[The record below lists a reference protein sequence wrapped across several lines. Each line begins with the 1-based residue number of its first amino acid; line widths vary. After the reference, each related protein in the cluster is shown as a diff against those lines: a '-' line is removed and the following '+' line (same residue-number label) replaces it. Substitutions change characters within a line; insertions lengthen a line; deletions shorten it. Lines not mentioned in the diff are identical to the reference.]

1 MTEGLPVR
9 RFRRSLR
16 FSWRRAGDAGRCLFL
31 VPEAGVPCGV
41 RDYTS
46 KLVSSLRRQPLGEA
60 YEEVPV
66 APLGIAS
73 AARRILR
80 ADTIVFSFPLLAWSR
95 TVLLPILL
103 LLLGSATGRRTVL
116 FLHEWSDL
124 HPLRR
129 ATYLPFVALC
139 RTIIMLSP
147 TVKAG
152 FQSDPVV
159 KWASSKCRLALHAPA
174 VLRPATRESSSRVEQ
189 VQKFASGCDIVIGYF
204 GSIYRR
210 KEPAVLLEVCRYLR
224 RNHIRASVLFVGG
237 FTNSIDGYESRFLQ
251 TVRAMGLED
260 AVFVTGYVEST
271 PELFALLECADVFL
285 YLFPEGL
292 TTRRSSVLT
301 SVEAGRPVLV
311 PDPACAAE
319 VSHHPGYCSLIRDGA
334 VQLIP
339 REAALPQIADAV
351 VAAARRGPIARP
363 VDFEA
368 WWELA
373 AASVS
378 GVLGFG
384 ADSFG
389 GASAWCGGKAAGSPP
404 ASRVTPRRS
413 RTRNRL
419 SSK

>member
-1 MTEGLPVR
+1 VPVSR
-9 RFRRSLR
+9 TR
-16 FSWRRAGDAGRCLFL
+16 G
-31 VPEAGVPCGV
+31 GV

-311 PDPACAAE
+311 PHPACAAE

>member
-9 RFRRSLR
+9 RFKRSLR
-16 FSWRRAGDAGRCLFL
+16 FSGRRVGEARRCLFL
-31 VPEAGVPCGV
+31 VPEIGLPCGV

-46 KLVSSLRRQPLGEA
+46 KLVRSLRRRPLGEE
-60 YEEVPV
+60 YEELPV
-66 APLGIAS
+66 APFGIGS

-95 TVLLPILL
+95 TVLLPVVLL
-103 LLLGSATGRRTVL
+103 VLGFATRRRIVLL
-116 FLHEWSDL
+116 LHEWSDL

-147 TVKAG
+147 TVQAG
-152 FQSDPVV
+152 FQSDPVA
-159 KWASSKCRLALHAPA
+159 KCARSKCRLALHAPP
-174 VLRPATRESSSRVEQ
+174 VLRPAVRERSRRVEQ
-189 VQKFASGCDIVIGYF
+189 VRKFKSSCDVVIGYF
-204 GSIYRR
+204 GSIYRG
-210 KEPAVLLEVCRYLR
+210 KEPAALFEVCRYLR
-224 RNHIRASVLFVGG
+224 RNQVRASVLLVGG
-237 FTNSIDGYESRFLQ
+237 FTNSVDRYESRFLQ
-251 TVRAMGLED
+251 KVRAMDLED
-260 AVFVTGYVEST
+260 AVFVTGYVERI

-301 SVEAGRPVLV
+301 SVETGRPVLV
-311 PDPACAAE
+311 RAPACAAE
-319 VSHHPGYCSLIRDGA
+319 VAYHPGYSSLIRDGA

-351 VAAARRGPIARP
+351 VAAARRGPTARP

-373 AASVS
+373 AGSVSAALGSSAGSVS
-378 GVLGFG
+378 G
-384 ADSFG
+384 ARQPN
-389 GASAWCGGKAAGSPP
+389 ASAKPQGAVRPGTSRPARAGQEID
-404 ASRVTPRRS
+404 
-413 RTRNRL
+413 
-419 SSK
+419 

>member
-1 MTEGLPVR
+1 
-9 RFRRSLR
+9 
-16 FSWRRAGDAGRCLFL
+16 
-31 VPEAGVPCGV
+31 
-41 RDYTS
+41 
-46 KLVSSLRRQPLGEA
+46 LGEA

-66 APLGIAS
+66 TPFAIGS

-103 LLLGSATGRRTVL
+103 LLLGSATRRRAVL
-116 FLHEWSDL
+116 FLHEWCDL

-147 TVKAG
+147 TVEAG

-159 KWASSKCRLALHAPA
+159 RWARSKCRLALHAPP
-174 VLRPATRESSSRVEQ
+174 VLRPATRESSPRVEQ
-189 VQKFASGCDIVIGYF
+189 VQKFASGCDVVIGYF
-204 GSIYRR
+204 GSIYRK
-210 KEPAVLLEVCRYLR
+210 KEPTVLLEVCRHLR
-224 RNHIRASVLFVGG
+224 RNQVRASVLFVGG

-260 AVFVTGYVEST
+260 AVFVTGYVERA

-301 SVEAGRPVLV
+301 SVEAGRAVLV
-311 PDPACAAE
+311 PEPACAAE
-319 VSHHPGYCSLIRDGA
+319 VSHHPGYCALIRDGA

-339 REAALPQIADAV
+339 RDASLPQIADTV

-368 WWELA
+368 WWKLA

-378 GVLGFG
+378 SVLGSG

-389 GASAWCGGKAAGSPP
+389 GARQPGAAAKPQGPVRPCASQP
-404 ASRVTPRRS
+404 AGAGQGID
-413 RTRNRL
+413 
-419 SSK
+419 

>member
-1 MTEGLPVR
+1 MTEGLPVET
-9 RFRRSLR
+9 FRRSLR
-16 FSWRRAGDAGRCLFL
+16 FFRGRAGRTGKCLFL
-31 VPEAGVPCGV
+31 VPDAGVPCGV

-46 KLVSSLRRQPLGEA
+46 KLVSSLRQQPLGEA

-66 APLGIAS
+66 APHHIGS

-95 TVLLPILL
+95 MVLLPIVLM
-103 LLLGSATGRRTVL
+103 LLGAASRRKTVL

-152 FQSDPVV
+152 FQSDPLV
-159 KWASSKCRLALHAPA
+159 KWAGSKCRLALHAPA
-174 VLRPATRESSSRVEQ
+174 VLRPATRDSSARVEQ
-189 VQKFASGCDIVIGYF
+189 VQKFARASDVVIGYF

-210 KEPAVLLEVCRYLR
+210 KEPTILLEVCRYLR
-224 RNHIRASVLFVGG
+224 RNQVHASVLFVGG
-237 FTNSIDGYESRFLQ
+237 FTNSIDGYEDRFLQ

-260 AVFVTGYVEST
+260 AVFVTGYVDNT
-271 PELFALLECADVFL
+271 PELFTLLERVDVFL
-285 YLFPEGL
+285 YLFPEGI

-311 PDPACAAE
+311 PDPACATE
-319 VSHHPGYCSLIRDGA
+319 VSHHPGYRALIRDGA

-339 REAALPQIADAV
+339 RDAGLPQIAEAV
-351 VAAARRGPIARP
+351 VAAARRGPIGRP

-373 AASVS
+373 ASSVS
-378 GVLGFG
+378 SVLGSG
-384 ADSFG
+384 VDSFSG
-389 GASAWCGGKAAGSPP
+389 PGQPGATADPQGLVRP
-404 ASRVTPRRS
+404 ARH
-413 RTRNRL
+413 
-419 SSK
+419 

>member
-1 MTEGLPVR
+1 VAEGLSVR

-16 FSWRRAGDAGRCLFL
+16 FSWRRASDAGRCVFL
-31 VPEAGVPCGV
+31 VPEAGLPCGV

-46 KLVSSLRRQPLGEA
+46 KLVSSLRRQRLGGA

-66 APLGIAS
+66 APLGIGS

-95 TVLLPILL
+95 TLLVPIVL
-103 LLLGSATGRRTVL
+103 LLLGSVTGRRTAL

-159 KWASSKCRLALHAPA
+159 KWASSKCRLALHAPP
-174 VLRPATRESSSRVEQ
+174 VLRSATRASSSRVEQ
-189 VQKFASGCDIVIGYF
+189 VQQFASGCDLIIGYF
-204 GSIYRR
+204 GSIYRK

-224 RNHIRASVLFVGG
+224 RNQISASVLFVGG

-251 TVRAMGLED
+251 TVSAMGLED
-260 AVFVTGYVEST
+260 AVFVTGYVGSA

-311 PDPACAAE
+311 PEPACAAE
-319 VSHHPGYCSLIRDGA
+319 VAHHPGYCALIRDGA

-339 REAALPQIADAV
+339 READLHQIADAV

-378 GVLGFG
+378 GVLGIG

-389 GASAWCGGKAAGSPP
+389 GARQPGAAAKPQGPVRP
-404 ASRVTPRRS
+404 GASRPAGAGQGID
-413 RTRNRL
+413 
-419 SSK
+419 

>member
-1 MTEGLPVR
+1 VTEGLPVR

-16 FSWRRAGDAGRCLFL
+16 FSWRRAGDAGRCLFF

-66 APLGIAS
+66 APLGIGS

-389 GASAWCGGKAAGSPP
+389 GARQPGAAAKPQGPVRP
-404 ASRVTPRRS
+404 GASRPAGAGQGID
-413 RTRNRL
+413 
-419 SSK
+419 

>member
-1 MTEGLPVR
+1 MTEGSPVR
-9 RFRRSLR
+9 RFRRSLQ
-16 FSWRRAGDAGRCLFL
+16 FSWRRAGEAGRCLFL
-31 VPEAGVPCGV
+31 VPETGLPCGV

-46 KLVSSLRRQPLGEA
+46 KLVRSLRRQPLGEA

-66 APLGIAS
+66 APFGIGS
-73 AARRILR
+73 AARRVLR

-95 TVLLPILL
+95 TVLLPIVL
-103 LLLGSATGRRTVL
+103 LLLGSATRRSIVL
-116 FLHEWSDL
+116 LLHEWSDL

-152 FQSDPVV
+152 FEADPVV
-159 KWASSKCRLALHAPA
+159 KWARSKCRLALHAPP
-174 VLRPATRESSSRVEQ
+174 VLRPAVRERSRRVEQ
-189 VQKFASGCDIVIGYF
+189 VQKFKSGYDVVIGCF
-204 GSIYRR
+204 GSIYRG
-210 KEPAVLLEVCRYLR
+210 KEPTVLLEVCRYLR
-224 RNHIRASVLFVGG
+224 RDQIRASVLFVGG

-251 TVRAMGLED
+251 RVRAMDLED
-260 AVFVTGYVEST
+260 AVFVTGYVERT

-301 SVEAGRPVLV
+301 SVETGRPVLV
-311 PDPACAAE
+311 RDPACAAE
-319 VSHHPGYCSLIRDGA
+319 VAHHPGYCSLIRDGA

-339 REAALPQIADAV
+339 REATLPQIADAV
-351 VAAARRGPIARP
+351 VAAARRGPTARS

-378 GVLGFG
+378 TVLGSS
-384 ADSFG
+384 ADSLG
-389 GASAWCGGKAAGSPP
+389 STCQPSAAAKPQGPVRPGTSRP
-404 ASRVTPRRS
+404 ARAVQGVD
-413 RTRNRL
+413 
-419 SSK
+419 